1 MKKFTIFCLILL
13 LLLTPMQV
21 FASES
26 EADASVTNGCNT
38 LDGQRPVL
46 GSDKLVDNTS
56 AAVLYEASTD
66 TLMYADN
73 ADAKMSPASL
83 TKILTA
89 LIAIEKAN
97 LTDAVTVRS
106 QVLATISQNAVVVDL
121 VADEVLTVEDLLY
134 CMMVG
139 SGNDAAAVLAD
150 QVMGS
155 QKKFVDEMNRYA
167 ASIGCNNTVFTNVHG
182 LHNDKQY
189 TTARD
194 MAKILAKAIDNPVFC
209 EVFGAKE
216 YTVAK
221 TNKSEE
227 RHLMSQNYL
236 LNDDSVFV
244 YYDSRVTGSRTAVA
258 EDRSRSLASVA
269 RSGSMNLICITMGSE
284 SEYETDGY
292 SVKVY
297 GGYKETSRLLDL
309 GTSGYKAVELLHPGQ
324 ILLQRSISGSD
335 YDVSIGTQES
345 VFSVVPSGKTG
356 NDLTY
361 KFLDETTLEMPIRK
375 GQRVATV
382 QIWCDSLC
390 IAQTELVAM
399 NSVIPAK
406 NTVTAEPSLPER
418 KNTGKTFLY
427 VLGIAI
433 VIAFVSYIVI
443 SVARAVRIAKARK
456 NSRRHSRNRRR
467 SR

>member
-1 MKKFTIFCLILL
+1 
-13 LLLTPMQV
+13 
-21 FASES
+21 
-26 EADASVTNGCNT
+26 
-38 LDGQRPVL
+38 
-46 GSDKLVDNTS
+46 
-56 AAVLYEASTD
+56 
-66 TLMYADN
+66 
-73 ADAKMSPASL
+73 
-83 TKILTA
+83 
-89 LIAIEKAN
+89 
-97 LTDAVTVRS
+97 
-106 QVLATISQNAVVVDL
+106 
-121 VADEVLTVEDLLY
+121 
-134 CMMVG
+134 
-139 SGNDAAAVLAD
+139 
-150 QVMGS
+150 
-155 QKKFVDEMNRYA
+155 
-167 ASIGCNNTVFTNVHG
+167 
-182 LHNDKQY
+182 
-189 TTARD
+189 
-194 MAKILAKAIDNPVFC
+194 MAKILAKAIENPVFC

-227 RHLMSQNYL
+227 RHLVSQNYL

-284 SEYETDGY
+284 SEYDTDGY

-309 GTSGYKAVELLHPGQ
+309 GTSGYKAVELLYPGQ

-335 YDVSIGTQES
+335 YDVSIGTRES

-427 VLGIAI
+427 VLGITI

-443 SVARAVRIAKARK
+443 SVARAVKIAKARK